1 MMTEK
6 RKVVLRKDKEIR
18 RIDAR
23 ETVKLADLSTSERR
37 EAEKDIHLLE
47 AALSGDLVVI
57 SRDASARRVFRK
69 VFQDNSR
76 IRRVMW
82 LNPVSDATETDVW
95 LAEGAKRVPE
105 FTLGFGQQ

>member
-6 RKVVLRKDKEIR
+6 RKVVLRKDAEIR

-23 ETVKLADLSTSERR
+23 EAVKQAGLSKSERR
-37 EAEKDIHLLE
+37 EAEKDIHLIE

-57 SRDASARRVFRK
+57 SKDASAKRVFRK
-69 VFQDNSR
+69 IFQGNSQ

-82 LNPVSDATETDVW
+82 LNSVSDATETDVW
-95 LAEGAKRVPE
+95 LAEGARRVPE